1 MYQLLIVDDQPDLV
15 DDLAANLPW
24 NTVGIGLVH
33 KAYSAQEALDVV
45 AAHPVDVVITD
56 IRMPGLSGLDLIERI
71 RASWSKIRCILL
83 SGYDDFEYAKRA
95 LQHRANDYLLKPAE
109 DAELLEAVARAVGD
123 IEAQWNEI
131 ASFRNALQSVK
142 ENLPIVRT
150 HLLADL
156 LSGRRIAPPELRE
169 KLELLELPFPL
180 ESHCCLLLLRLEDH
194 FHMYNGTDLALMEY
208 AVANMAEE
216 IFGDAYRLWHL
227 KDDHEYMVFLL
238 SPKAEPAAPADPRQ
252 EEIELK
258 ASQLQHY
265 IKLYLKGTASAL
277 ISRFGRFPDDVPS
290 LYDGSVLA
298 FRQQIGAERELLLSM
313 SDAPMREQ
321 PNSLTQLSEP
331 PTIRHLLEAGRWD
344 ALEQKLDAVFDELET
359 RFGHS
364 HEHILETYFLVV
376 GAFASSIH
384 KSKRWMADV
393 FGDEFE
399 RVAAGAQFHTIQQLR
414 EWTGRI
420 ARKYRAAMAS
430 ESQDSRSGIVRQVQE
445 YVHEHLGE
453 ASLQSIAERVHLN
466 PSYLSKV
473 YKLETGEGISD
484 FLFRLKMEQAAHKLR
499 ATHDKIY
506 EIAASLG
513 YQKTSY
519 FIKVFKEK
527 YGVTPQEYRDARGDA
542 P

>member
-15 DDLAANLPW
+15 DDLAENLPW
-24 NTVGIGLVH
+24 DTVGIGVVH
-33 KAYSAQEALDVV
+33 RAYSAQEALDIV
-45 AAHPVDVVITD
+45 AAHPVDVVVTD

-71 RASWSKIRCILL
+71 RTSWSKIRCILL

-95 LQHRANDYLLKPAE
+95 LQHKANDYLLKPAE

-131 ASFRNALQSVK
+131 ASYRNAVQSVK
-142 ENLPIVRT
+142 ENLPIVRA

-156 LSGRRIAPPELRE
+156 LSGRRIGHEELRE
-169 KLELLELPFPL
+169 KLELLELPFPI
-180 ESHCCLLLLRLEDH
+180 ESSCCLLLLRLEDH
-194 FHMYNGTDLALMEY
+194 FHTYNGTDLSLMEY

-216 IFGDAYRLWHL
+216 IFGDAYRLWHK

-238 SPKAEPAAPADPRQ
+238 APKEASGGDADSQEP
-252 EEIELK
+252 IELK

-277 ISRFGRFPDDVPS
+277 VSRFGRFPDDVPS

-298 FRQQIGAERELLLSM
+298 FRQQIGGERELLLSM
-313 SDAPMREQ
+313 SDAPPREP
-321 PNSLTQLSEP
+321 PNSLTQLNEP
-331 PTIRHLLEAGRWD
+331 PTINHLLEAGRWD
-344 ALEQKLDAVFDELET
+344 ALEKKLDAVFEELET

-364 HEHILETYFLVV
+364 HEHILETYFLIV

-393 FGDEFE
+393 LGDEFE
-399 RVAAGAQFHTIQQLR
+399 RVASGAQFHTIQQLR
-414 EWTGRI
+414 EWTERI
-420 ARKYRAAMAS
+420 ARNYRSAMAS

-473 YKLETGEGISD
+473 YKLETGEGVSD
-484 FLFRLKMEQAAHKLR
+484 YLFRLKMEQAAHKLR
-499 ATHDKIY
+499 TTHEKIY
-506 EIAASLG
+506 EIAAGLG
-513 YQKTSY
+513 YLKTSY

-527 YGVTPQEYRDARGDA
+527 YGLTPQEYRDTRG
-542 P
+542 